1 MRKLAPLFLTTT
13 ILAFA
18 AGNALAMGDYKT
30 KKAAPSAPSSMSTS
44 TTNQATP
51 PGNSDSSTA
60 GAMKAGEPAA
70 SSSVPPAAS
79 PTVSSNSQNP
89 QGMSYSDKSSSAPGT
104 NARMDANSAPVTTT
118 SSGGSTDATK
128 ALADDDKQALSRQ
141 ASGERGTIAADKTAD
156 TTTHKAKK
164 AKKKVAK
171 AEGTMAAPQP
181 SGTNADAAGST
192 TGRSAGGSSQ

>member
-1 MRKLAPLFLTTT
+1 MRKLAPMFLTTT

-18 AGNALAMGDYKT
+18 AGNALAMGDFKT
-30 KKAAPSAPSSMSTS
+30 KKAAPSTPSSMSTS
-44 TTNQATP
+44 ATNQATP
-51 PGNSDSSTA
+51 GPSSEGTT

-89 QGMSYSDKSSSAPGT
+89 QGMSYADKSASAPGT
-104 NARMDANSAPVTTT
+104 NAKMDANSQPVTTT
-118 SSGGSTDATK
+118 STSGSTDATK

-141 ASGERGTIAADKTAD
+141 ASGERGTIAADKTAAN

-171 AEGTMAAPQP
+171 ADASTP
-181 SGTNADAAGST
+181 S
-192 TGRSAGGSSQ
+192 Q